1 MESPC
6 PRVGRTT
13 LDLAFEGFLRN
24 GRFSVVFCF
33 QLPEGAFPMPL
44 PKTPPTA
51 AQWANI
57 VGMLASAHAGSPAV
71 HSACTWG
78 QTEAQRDMSLR
89 ALYTELRNVKNMR
102 RLESALRRPH
112 PAALHAD
119 GFSAETRPRGR
130 RIPTQILCHTKSHGR
145 SIRRYRTL
153 PAAPG
158 GSRQRGRYLRVP
170 GAG

>member
-1 MESPC
+1 M
-6 PRVGRTT
+6 VV
-13 LDLAFEGFLRN
+13 LY
-24 GRFSVVFCF
+24 VFCF

-57 VGMLASAHAGSPAV
+57 VGMLASAHAGLPAV

>member
-1 MESPC
+1 
-6 PRVGRTT
+6 
-13 LDLAFEGFLRN
+13 
-24 GRFSVVFCF
+24 
-33 QLPEGAFPMPL
+33 MPL

-51 AQWANI
+51 EQWTNI
-57 VGMLASAHAGSPAV
+57 VGMLASAHACSPAV

-145 SIRRYRTL
+145 SIRRYPTL